1 MEEKFNE
8 EYLEILLKLED
19 LQNKFEQLNK
29 MSEKLK
35 TKYLQNKNDEII
47 IKKIKETEIYYEK
60 LLFQFEK
67 LNSLLD
73 EFSKNKTQGN

>member
-8 EYLEILLKLED
+8 KYLEILLKLEE

>member
-8 EYLEILLKLED
+8 KYLEILLKLED

-60 LLFQFEK
+60 LLNEFK
-67 LNSLLD
+67 NLNDLVIT
-73 EFSKNKTQGN
+73 FNGK

>member
-8 EYLEILLKLED
+8 KYLEILLKLED

-47 IKKIKETEIYYEK
+47 IKKIKETEKCYEK

>member
-8 EYLEILLKLED
+8 KYLEILLKLED